1 MTFYCSFYVFRITKA
16 FGLCSAC
23 RMAEPVVDMTQF
35 MEFADGEVSSD
46 LLLAQML
53 QHEFDREH
61 DSLLKIEENHV
72 NKTSRGRCDM
82 EKK

>member
-1 MTFYCSFYVFRITKA
+1 
-16 FGLCSAC
+16 
-23 RMAEPVVDMTQF
+23 MAEPVIDMTQF
-35 MEFADGEVSSD
+35 MEFVDGEVSSD

-61 DSLLKIEENHV
+61 DSLLQIEENHV
-72 NKTSRGRCDM
+72 NKTSRGRCDT